1 MTTCEQTK
9 KEVLPAAAGE
19 LVAEGRVAKLEGG
32 PHDLTP
38 VFLVPTARETGEFRN
53 DLAKSDGGEAAD
65 PDLIARLPQVVLTN
79 RRGRPATLTPQLQE
93 QLCLLLSVGLTRRQA
108 AAHLGVDHT
117 TLSHTASRDA
127 EFAADLKRSEEVASG
142 LPLLA
147 IFEASRK
154 NWRAAVWL
162 VEHRR
167 QFPPAL
173 TPEEKAEKHR
183 EKLEDGRRM
192 GELAHVT
199 SRAARG
205 DGPSP
210 PKKKGRR

>member
-1 MTTCEQTK
+1 MTRCEQK
-9 KEVLPAAAGE
+9 KNEVLPAVTGE
-19 LVAEGRVAKLEGG
+19 LAAEGGVAKLEGG
-32 PHDLTP
+32 QQGSAP
-38 VFLVPTARETGEFRN
+38 VFPMPHPRESGEFRN
-53 DLAKSDGGEAAD
+53 DLAKNGDDEAGD
-65 PDLIARLPQVVLTN
+65 PQPLDQLPRAVLTT
-79 RRGRPATLTPQLQE
+79 RRGRPAALTPQLQE

-117 TLSHTASRDA
+117 TLSHTAARDA
-127 EFAADLKRSEEVASG
+127 EFAADLKRSEEIASG

-167 QFPPAL
+167 LHPPAL
-173 TPEEKAEKHR
+173 TPEEKAEQHR
-183 EKLEDGRRM
+183 ESLADARRT
-192 GELAHVT
+192 GELANEA
-199 SRAARG
+199 SRAAWG

-210 PKKKGRR
+210 RKKKNK